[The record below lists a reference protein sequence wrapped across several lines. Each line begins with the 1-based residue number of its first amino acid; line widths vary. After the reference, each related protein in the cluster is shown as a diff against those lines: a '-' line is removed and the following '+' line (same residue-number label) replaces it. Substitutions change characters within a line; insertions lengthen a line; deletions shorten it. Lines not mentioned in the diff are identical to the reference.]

1 MRGKIFFNAIITVAI
16 STTGILTA
24 CQNQTVNRTNP
35 VTTDTSPTN
44 TSSKTTST
52 TLDVPP
58 AYPQVPQITV
68 QELKK
73 IMDEGAGVVI
83 VDVRDPASYAYY
95 HIPTAVN
102 FFYDV
107 NDDPMNMTMRL
118 WSLPSNK
125 LIVFYCN

>member
-1 MRGKIFFNAIITVAI
+1 MVRRVLLFAFLIASMLLAGAALSCKNSI
-16 STTGILTA
+16 G
-24 CQNQTVNRTNP
+24 VNT
-35 VTTDTSPTN
+35 TTDTTN
-44 TSSKTTST
+44 TSQTTTTT

-68 QELKK
+68 AELKEL
-73 IMDEGAGVVI
+73 MDEGAGVVI